1 MKRKGLPINMIVLM
15 TVVGTVLA
23 LTASILPSFSRLY
36 RQTLIRSAETT
47 GRQAVAQVSST
58 VNEFLSTME
67 SSMGNIS
74 AVMDWDEAER
84 GRFFDIF
91 FQIRPNVV
99 AISTYDADGALLAC
113 YSPTRDVRRQV
124 EQNLSMDADRLKN
137 GVGYVSAPHVVSLFE
152 GSYPW
157 VVTMVRPIATEG
169 EGRWAALDIS
179 CSELSLYINDVGIGQ
194 RGYCFL
200 MDEDGSIVYHPQQ
213 QLIYSN
219 LKSENTAL
227 ISALGDGAH
236 TIDNVIYSVQS
247 IRDTGWRVVGV
258 SYVQEAL
265 SAGLLELRRS
275 LIPMGLLL
283 ASAAFLISFLLNR
296 LLYEP
301 IRGLES
307 AMRQFERDADH
318 FSYQPYHPSGG
329 AREIQSLSQS
339 FGHMVGRIQ
348 QLMKQVREEEINL
361 RKTELRALQ
370 AQINPHFL
378 YNTLDAITWMCE
390 RGKTDDAVMMVNALA
405 RLFRISISRGRELIP
420 LRSELQHAECYLRI
434 LSIRYRG
441 QFSYRFLTDEDCL
454 DCLCTKIILQPILEN
469 AIYHGINGLI
479 DEGVITVSVRSDGDD
494 VVCTVED
501 NGVGMTAE
509 QIDAVMQKERSDKTG
524 IGIKN
529 VNDRLRIY
537 FGDAYG
543 ITIDS
548 APDEGTRVYIRMPKI
563 YEDSEYEKK

>member
-1 MKRKGLPINMIVLM
+1 
-15 TVVGTVLA
+15 
-23 LTASILPSFSRLY
+23 
-36 RQTLIRSAETT
+36 
-47 GRQAVAQVSST
+47 
-58 VNEFLSTME
+58 
-67 SSMGNIS
+67 
-74 AVMDWDEAER
+74 MDAER
-84 GRFFDIF
+84 
-91 FQIRPNVV
+91 
-99 AISTYDADGALLAC
+99 
-113 YSPTRDVRRQV
+113 
-124 EQNLSMDADRLKN
+124 LKS
-137 GVGYVSAPHVVSLFE
+137 GGYVSAPHVVSLFE
-152 GSYPW
+152 GYYPW
-157 VVTMVRPIATEG
+157 VVTMVRPISTEG
-169 EGRWAALDIS
+169 AARWAALDIS

-200 MDEDGSIVYHPQQ
+200 MDADGNIVYHPQQ
-213 QLIYSN
+213 QLIYSS

-227 ISALGDGAH
+227 ISTLDDGAH
-236 TIDNVIYSVQS
+236 TIENVIYSVQS

-265 SAGLLELRRS
+265 SSGLLELRKS

-283 ASAAFLISFLLNR
+283 ASAALIISFLLNR
-296 LLYEP
+296 VLYEP
-301 IRGLES
+301 IRGLEG

-339 FGHMVGRIQ
+339 FGHMVVRIQ
-348 QLMKQVREEEINL
+348 RLMKQVREEEINL

-441 QFSYRFLTDEDCL
+441 QFSYRFVTDEDCM
-454 DCLCTKIILQPILEN
+454 DCLCAKIVIQPILEN

-479 DEGVITVSVRSDGDD
+479 DEGEITVSVHGEGND

-501 NGVGMTAE
+501 NGVGMTKE
-509 QIDAVMQKERSDKTG
+509 QIDAVMQKERSDKAG

-563 YEDSEYEKK
+563 NEESEYEKK